1 MLPVGIV
8 TPAASN
14 STPQQQ
20 PEGALNE
27 PEDEDEEDEDDE
39 GDIDGPAVE
48 SHVNLAKTVCKS
60 DIFYKCITTADNGLQ

>member
-8 TPAASN
+8 APAASN

-20 PEGALNE
+20 PEGAPNE

-39 GDIDGPAVE
+39 GDIDGPAVK
-48 SHVNLAKTVCKS
+48 SRVNLAKTVCKS

>member
-1 MLPVGIV
+1 M
-8 TPAASN
+8 ASN

-27 PEDEDEEDEDDE
+27 TEDEDEEDEDDK
-39 GDIDGPAVE
+39 DNIDGLAVK

-60 DIFYKCITTADNGLQ
+60 NIFYKCITTADNGLQ